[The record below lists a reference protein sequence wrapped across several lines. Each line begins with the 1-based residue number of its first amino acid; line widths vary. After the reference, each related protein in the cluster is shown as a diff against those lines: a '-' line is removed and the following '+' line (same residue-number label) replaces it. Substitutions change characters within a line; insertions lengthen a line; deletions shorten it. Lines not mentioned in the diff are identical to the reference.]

1 MSAEAK
7 LAWALADDESSCFTE
22 SDHISVYTALGAGET
37 YSAIVGILA
46 ITVQARHSLPAKLV
60 SRLSTWLDSYAGD
73 VNEPTIRS
81 LLNGVGLRPR
91 R

>member
-7 LAWALADDESSCFTE
+7 LAWATADAASSCFTE
-22 SDHISVYTALGAGET
+22 SDRISVYTALGAGET
-37 YSAIVGILA
+37 YSAIVRILA

-60 SRLSTWLDSYAGD
+60 SQLSTWLDSYAGD

>member
-1 MSAEAK
+1 MGTGRRRIV
-7 LAWALADDESSCFTE
+7 LLHRIRPHQRLHRT
-22 SDHISVYTALGAGET
+22 GAGET

-46 ITVQARHSLPAKLV
+46 ITVRARHSLPAKLV
-60 SRLSTWLDSYAGD
+60 TQLSTWLDSYAGD

-91 R
+91 LR